1 MRVWMTMM
9 VLANLLYAEALKV
22 VAEQFQAD
30 ETTGI
35 TLFSGN
41 VQISRG
47 SDEIN
52 ASEVRIRLDEKRQP
66 IEYWADGNVSFHITA
81 EANGTYSGTAQHAHF
96 IPSEQA
102 YRFNGDVEL
111 LQLDQKKRIIGEEV
125 FVNLSKGSAMAVGK
139 AKRPV
144 IMTFELEERLD

>member
-1 MRVWMTMM
+1 MRFWISMM
-9 VLANLLYAEALKV
+9 VLGSLLHAEALKV

-30 ETTGI
+30 EATGI

-52 ASEVRIRLDEKRQP
+52 ASTVRIRLNEKRQP

-81 EANGTYSGTAQHAHF
+81 EANATFSGTAQHAHF

-102 YRFNGDVEL
+102 YRFSGDVEL

-125 FVNLSKGSAMAVGK
+125 SVNLAKGSAMAVGK
-139 AKRPV
+139 AERPV